1 MKLATMFCCF
11 NKPITCETLVQERHF
26 TSGRWSFDLESL
38 LLENRTLADSDL
50 MNKTIKDA
58 KELVFSKKNDIH
70 HMKAQIE
77 YFLKFGRDND
87 ARLKK
92 NLICVLE
99 NVITFCELIDRR
111 LPSIDSKPIC
121 PCHPSTDQ
129 SQREVPPDMIE
140 AIATL
145 CYIGS
150 KYGELPILAK
160 VRSHFS
166 RKYGEKYIV
175 NLTKCAN
182 AKIKKRL
189 LIPSPTEDKQNK
201 VLTKIAK
208 RRNINWCGIEITE
221 ALRLQMEVQKRLHE
235 QLEIQRNLQL

>member
-1 MKLATMFCCF
+1 
-11 NKPITCETLVQERHF
+11 
-26 TSGRWSFDLESL
+26 
-38 LLENRTLADSDL
+38 
-50 MNKTIKDA
+50 
-58 KELVFSKKNDIH
+58 
-70 HMKAQIE
+70 MKAQIE

-87 ARLKK
+87 ARLKVVNFIDQK
-92 NLICVLE
+92 NLIRVLE

-129 SQREVPPDMIE
+129 SQREVPPYMIE
-140 AIATL
+140 AIATS

-201 VLTKIAK
+201 VVTKIAK
-208 RRNINWCGIEITE
+208 RRNINWYPKNKCSPKFADDDTSTATSRKSMSHDTKCKEIVPIGI
-221 ALRLQMEVQKRLHE
+221 MYD
-235 QLEIQRNLQL
+235 